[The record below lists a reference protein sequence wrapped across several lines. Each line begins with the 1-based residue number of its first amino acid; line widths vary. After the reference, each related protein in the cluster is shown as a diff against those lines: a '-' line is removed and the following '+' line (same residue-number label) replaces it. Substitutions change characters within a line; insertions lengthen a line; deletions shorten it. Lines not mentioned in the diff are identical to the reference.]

1 MTEQSST
8 KHIAIKSRKLPARF
22 LPVAFSF
29 YMAAIMAFLMCLLI
43 TATNTGFTPD
53 YLALVWRAYQIAMP
67 CAFVCVLAVRPLVL
81 KLVKLTVATV

>member
-1 MTEQSST
+1 MTQQLNAKPVT
-8 KHIAIKSRKLPARF
+8 ARSRKLPAKF

-43 TATNTGFTPD
+43 TAMNNGVTED

-67 CAFVCVLAVRPLVL
+67 SAFICVLAVRPLVL
-81 KLVKLTVATV
+81 KLVKLTVVTG